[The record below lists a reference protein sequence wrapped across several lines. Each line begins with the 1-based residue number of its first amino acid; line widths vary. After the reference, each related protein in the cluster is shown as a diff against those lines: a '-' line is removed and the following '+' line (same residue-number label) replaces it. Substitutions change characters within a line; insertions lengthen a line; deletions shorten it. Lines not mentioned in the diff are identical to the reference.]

1 MRTRVKIP
9 KPGVNGVVRVVWWAL
24 GWTLGDSGVQ
34 VFEARW
40 GWFGLARN
48 NKDRLVVTWFE
59 TGTNLEFGSNQKLR
73 F

>member
-9 KPGVNGVVRVVWWAL
+9 KPGVAGVVRLNKVVL
-24 GWTLGDSGVQ
+24 GWTVVVSGVQ

-40 GWFGLARN
+40 GWFGSARI
-48 NKDRLVVTWFE
+48 NKDRVVVTWFE